1 MKQLAIPLGRQKTA
15 AQWLV
20 INKTRREQKM
30 LTQYSLL
37 YKETFFVS
45 NKVLWHNEVAVQA
58 YMQSMLRRN

>member
-15 AQWLV
+15 AKWLV

-45 NKVLWHNEVAVQA
+45 NKVL
-58 YMQSMLRRN
+58 